1 MNMKTVVGI
10 TALGVGII
18 SLPAF
23 GFAHPGG
30 LDANGCHHNG
40 VTGMYECHKGAH
52 EGQVFASQKD
62 MEKGMRGR
70 PADAPPENVRKAKE
84 DAAEKKSALTK
95 AGAEEQAE
103 KEKIAAEKKVDD
115 AKAEKEK
122 VDVQSKA
129 EAKAAKKKAK
139 AEEKAAK
146 KRAKAEEKA
155 ARDKAKAEEKAV
167 R

>member
-1 MNMKTVVGI
+1 MNMKSVVGI

-23 GFAHPGG
+23 VFAHPGG
-30 LDANGCHHNG
+30 LDANGCHHNT

-52 EGQVFASQKD
+52 EGRVFASKQD
-62 MEKGMRGR
+62 MEKGLRGR
-70 PADAPPENVRKAKE
+70 VADVPPENVRKAKE
-84 DAAEKKSALTK
+84 DAAERKSGRTK
-95 AGAEEQAE
+95 AVAEEQAE

-122 VDVQSKA
+122 VDAQSKA

-155 ARDKAKAEEKAV
+155 AKDKAKAEEKAV